1 MVKEKIMMQIIKI
14 GVNYQVA
21 PLDIREKLAFS
32 EDNKH
37 EAMTT
42 LASYESI
49 LENVILSTCNRTE
62 LFAVVESVDLGYQSL
77 VRFVADWFNVDTNTF
92 IDFLDFEKDE
102 AAIEHLYKLTVGLD
116 SMVLGET
123 QILGQVRDAFLK
135 SQQLGVIDKIFN
147 ELFKRA
153 ITFAKSAHNHTII
166 GEQAV
171 SMSYVAVE
179 LSKKIF
185 GKMTGKH
192 AVIIGAGEMG
202 ELSLKNLA
210 SSGVSNITVI
220 NRSYANA
227 KKLADRFNAEAKTMD
242 ELDTVLQTADIVIS
256 STGAS
261 QPILTKKQVHR
272 INNQRKGRALF
283 LIDLAVPRDIEADV
297 QDLDQIFLYDVDD
310 LQHVAEGNMKARKEA
325 AKMIESKLVHELT
338 SFENW
343 LNTLEVVP
351 LIQALQEKSQHIHKQ
366 TLESMFNKIPDLDE
380 RERKVIKKHTKS
392 IINQLL
398 QQPIKQ
404 AKLLGNIDAPE
415 GAKTM
420 FVDIFGLDV
429 PEKENKRDK

>member
-1 MVKEKIMMQIIKI
+1 MMYIIKV

-32 EDNKH
+32 ENTNH
-37 EAMTT
+37 EAMTV
-42 LASYESI
+42 LANYESI
-49 LENVILSTCNRTE
+49 MENVIISTCNRTE
-62 LFAVVESVDLGYQSL
+62 LFAVTECIELGQQSL
-77 VRFVADWFNVDTNTF
+77 VSFFADWFQVKIDTF
-92 IDFLDFEKDE
+92 IDFLDFEKNE
-102 AAIEHLYKLTVGLD
+102 AAIQHLYKLTVGLD

-123 QILGQVRDAFLK
+123 QILGQVRDTFLT
-135 SQQLGVIDKIFN
+135 SQQLKVTGKIFN

-153 ITFAKSAHNHTII
+153 ITFAKSAHSHTII

-185 GKMTGKH
+185 GKMNGKH

-210 SSGVSNITVI
+210 SSGVSNITVV
-220 NRSYANA
+220 NRSFANA
-227 KKLADRFNAEAKTMD
+227 KKLAERFNANARTME
-242 ELDTVLQTADIVIS
+242 ELDTVLMTADIVIS
-256 STGAS
+256 STGAN
-261 QPILTKKQVHR
+261 QAILTKEQVNR
-272 INNQRKGRALF
+272 INKHRKGRSLF
-283 LIDLAVPRDIEADV
+283 LIDLAVPRDIEAEI
-297 QDLDQIFLYDVDD
+297 QELDNIFLYDVDD
-310 LQHVAEGNMKARKEA
+310 LQHVADGNMKARKEA
-325 AKMIESKLVHELT
+325 AKMIESKLVHELA

-351 LIQALQEKSQHIHKQ
+351 LIQALQEKSQRIQKQ

-380 RERKVIKKHTKS
+380 RERKVVQKHTKS

-404 AKLLGNIDAPE
+404 AKILGNIDANE
-415 GAKTM
+415 EARTM
-420 FVDIFGLDV
+420 FVDIFGLDEMV
-429 PEKENKRDK
+429 NDEQTYKKK